1 MMKNRIRA
9 IAGMGLIT
17 LGLGLGAVELAST
30 ASAAPVHNAPQFVY
44 CQVYDA
50 NGNPAYWY
58 PGPCQ

>member
-9 IAGMGLIT
+9 IVGMGLIT
-17 LGLGLGAVELAST
+17 SALGLGAVELAST

-50 NGNPAYWY
+50 YGNPIFWY
-58 PGPCQ
+58 DGPCR